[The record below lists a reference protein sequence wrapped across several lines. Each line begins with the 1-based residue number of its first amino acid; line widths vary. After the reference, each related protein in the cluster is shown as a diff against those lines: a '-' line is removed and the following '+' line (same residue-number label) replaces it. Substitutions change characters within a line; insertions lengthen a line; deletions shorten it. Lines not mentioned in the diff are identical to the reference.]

1 MLRILFVSSEMMPL
15 SKTGGLGDVS
25 FSLPAALRRLGHD
38 VRVLTPFYG
47 SVLQAG
53 IGTGDLLA
61 TLPMPGFSEPV
72 ELRLYVDPRHGVP
85 IYLLNYP
92 PYYLRYGNIYQD
104 PFGKDWSDNDLR
116 FALLSRMAQE
126 IAQARVSELEWRPQV
141 VHANDWQS
149 GLLPY
154 LLELE
159 TRVGASRPA
168 TLFTVHNLAYQG
180 IFPASTVTRLG
191 LPQADF
197 NPLGTEYYGQFSFM
211 KTALLYADRITTVS
225 PTYARE
231 IQTKAYGMGLEGLLQ
246 ARSAVLSGILN
257 GIDTSF
263 WNPEQDAS
271 LPATYNADDLS
282 GKQIC
287 KATLQQEMGL
297 PVITNRFLFGT
308 VGRLVTQ
315 KGMDLVAD
323 ALPAMLRESGGQFI
337 LLGSG
342 DRSLEGR
349 FEALAE
355 QYPEQ
360 VAVRFG
366 YDEELAH
373 RIEAGLDL
381 FFMPSRFEPCGLNQ
395 MYSLAYGTLPLV
407 RRTGGLADTVID
419 AEPATMADGTANG
432 FVFDEA
438 NSAALQEAFSR
449 ALSVYQKPDLW
460 HQMQLLGLRQ
470 DFSWDRAAQQYAH
483 LYSQIIRF

>member
-1 MLRILFVSSEMMPL
+1 MLRVLFVSSEMMPL

-53 IGTGDLLA
+53 IGTGDLVA
-61 TLPMPGFSEPV
+61 ALPMPGFSEPV

-116 FALLSRMAQE
+116 FALLSRIGQE
-126 IAQARVSELEWRPQV
+126 IAQARVSELDWRPQV

-159 TRVGASRPA
+159 ARVGASRPA

-180 IFPASTVTRLG
+180 IFPPSSVAKLG
-191 LPQADF
+191 LPPADF
-197 NPLGTEYYGQFSFM
+197 HPLGTEYYGQFSFM

-246 ARSAVLSGILN
+246 ARSGVLSGILN
-257 GIDTSF
+257 GIDAEY
-263 WNPEQDAS
+263 WNPAQDS
-271 LPATYNADDLS
+271 NLPATYSAADLA
-282 GKQIC
+282 GKQTC
-287 KATLQQEMGL
+287 KAALQQEMGL
-297 PVITNRFLFGT
+297 PVDANRLLFGS

-323 ALPAMLRESGGQFI
+323 ALPAMLRESGGQFV

-342 DRSLEGR
+342 DRELESR
-349 FEALAE
+349 FQALAQE
-355 QYPEQ
+355 YPEQ
-360 VAVRFG
+360 VAVRLG
-366 YDEELAH
+366 YDEGLAH

-381 FFMPSRFEPCGLNQ
+381 FLMPSRFEPCGLNQ

-419 AEPATMADGTANG
+419 ASPVALADGTANG
-432 FVFDEA
+432 FVFEDA
-438 NSAALQEAFSR
+438 SSVALLEAFSH
-449 ALSVYQKPDLW
+449 AVSTYSKPDLW
-460 HQMQLLGLRQ
+460 RQLQQRGMTQ